1 MRKDSSGQLLQPS
14 GDIPRQPVESS
25 GFEKIRSVWRMSNRE
40 LVIETQLTCVR
51 LIIPST
57 TIDTIVD
64 DNIIGE
70 ATVSNWSAIKLT
82 D

>member
-1 MRKDSSGQLLQPS
+1 MRKYSSGQLLQPS

-25 GFEKIRSVWRMSNRE
+25 GFKNIRSVWRMSNRE
-40 LVIETQLTCVR
+40 HVMGTQLTCVR

-57 TIDTIVD
+57 TINTIVD
-64 DNIIGE
+64 DLRSNGIRL
-70 ATVSNWSAIKLT
+70 VSYHT